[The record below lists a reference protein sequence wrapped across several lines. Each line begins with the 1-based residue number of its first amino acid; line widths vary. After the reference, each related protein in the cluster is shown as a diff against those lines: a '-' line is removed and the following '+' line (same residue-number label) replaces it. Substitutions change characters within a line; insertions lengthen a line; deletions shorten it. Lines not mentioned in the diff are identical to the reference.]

1 MWSGVFFKKNL
12 VFTNRCEGEYGKEE
26 WARGGV
32 EECKRDVKNILEE
45 LGEGLGKK
53 VKGVSKKILEK
64 EWEREYGE
72 EGRGMREEG
81 MKGMSKK
88 ILYIRGMGEWIRRWV
103 EGGGGGEK
111 K

>member
-1 MWSGVFFKKNL
+1 MEKRNG
-12 VFTNRCEGEYGKEE
+12 RG
-26 WARGGV
+26 GGV